1 MLTEGQLKAVQ
12 NIDYMIASIKGQKR
26 RFCIDLSCNQLTHT
40 IRVVIKTEDDNT
52 LMYERSIQADQTTY
66 IEIINKL
73 RDTFILYGAL
83 VSKLTKHPNQELN
96 MYYKQQLYLEN
107 LEMSIQINSKKE
119 ELEAARAHKKV
130 LCPDFPP
137 SLLDGFQK
145 TKNYPF

>member
-1 MLTEGQLKAVQ
+1 MLTTEQLKAVQ
-12 NIDYMIASIKGQKR
+12 NIDYMIGSIKGQKN
-26 RFCIDLSCNQLTHT
+26 RFCIELSCNELTHA
-40 IRVVIKTEDDNT
+40 IRIVIKTEADNT
-52 LMYERSIQADQTTY
+52 IIHEKTIQADQTTY

-130 LCPDFPP
+130 LCPDITP
-137 SLLDGFQK
+137 SLLDGVQK
-145 TKNYPF
+145 KKNYPF